1 MFKHL
6 LYRKDL
12 INRTLTRSLLFT
24 LAQLLAC
31 LFVLTQS
38 VRPAEAIE
46 PLRVKST
53 NPRYFFDSKGNPVYL
68 TGSYLNEY
76 NTLSGSWDFTS
87 HLDLLQQQ
95 KQNFTR
101 LGGWVQSPWIYE
113 TAGPISFASQPYE
126 RTGPGLAL
134 DGGLKFDLTQFNQA
148 YFDQLR
154 SRVVEAAQRGIY
166 VSVMLFEGF
175 STQKKMGRVN
185 PWLGDPFQQVN
196 NINGINGDP
205 NLNGQGEEFFSLA
218 FPSLLRLEEAF
229 VRKVVDTLN
238 DLDNVLYEVS
248 GNDLLGSLRW
258 QYHMIDY
265 VKNYQATKPHQR
277 PVGISQFADRKTT
290 EVLKG
295 PADWV
300 VIPEAN
306 SNVSQTNNNKI
317 VIIEQ
322 QPSSADSMSAI
333 PLIQLAGDSIAS
345 SQNSA
350 ISNNV
355 ASSTGVTSV
364 SPSSSSTLSTTA
376 SLSNLTQKQVATP
389 TINPNGGIYS
399 GTVAVTLQTSTSGA
413 SVYYTTDGQS
423 PTESSALYTG
433 KFKVSDSTLVK
444 AKAFKNNFVP
454 SSEASAWFAN
464 TVSPVPV
471 DTGLVAHWKFDEGK
485 GTAAADSSGNGNKG
499 ALIGRPVWT
508 TGKIGNALSF
518 DGINDNVTVAD
529 SNSLDLTSSFTLS
542 AWVNPASTF
551 TDFRSILIKNYKYYI
566 YASVAGYCGDGSP
579 LGGFSETT
587 DRTVC
592 QPSPLPVNTWTH
604 LAVTYNGSTLTLYRD
619 GVAVATSNAS
629 GAPSP
634 TTGTLQIGGSQFGE
648 YFKGLIDE
656 VRIHNKALSATE
668 IQTVYQQDSG
678 VASPTV
684 PPVIPGVNQPFT
696 FALSNS
702 GDKSVVAGSSVTN
715 SIATTLI
722 SGSSQTISFSASGL
736 PSGATGSFS
745 STSCTPSCSTVLNIS
760 TSGAT
765 PAGNFPITVTS
776 TGGGVTKT
784 TAFTLSV
791 TLALTV
797 ATPTITPN
805 GGNFSGSVSVAMQT
819 ATPGASIY
827 YTMNGSTPTQ
837 SSTLYSG
844 AIPLSSSA
852 VVKAMGFKS
861 GLNPSSEASASF
873 TKTGGTT
880 LPMVS
885 ITSPAG
891 GSTVSGTT
899 TFNVSAS
906 DNVGVSKVEMY
917 IDGTLV
923 DTDFGPYTFDWNTSS
938 YANGSHTLKAMAFNA
953 AGNSSSQSISVTVSN
968 SSVAPPIAQGATYWV
983 SPNGTSAN
991 GCVNSATQP
1000 SGNAN
1005 FRTIDDF
1012 RFCMRGGDTAM
1023 FIPGTYAFSN
1033 PDRWDVPAG
1042 SPGAYTTIRGS
1053 TGNRNDVIIHSFHTY
1068 AGYFGSASHHHIEFA
1083 HMTFDGQHGPNVRH
1097 GPMFKVTDDS
1107 FNESNPCYTCGP
1119 HHFRFRNVKVDLGR
1133 SEALWDISPLD
1144 SNTQENCFLMGG
1156 PDFELLNS
1164 EITRCAYGLYLTA
1177 PGALVDGNWF
1187 HDNRGYAIHN
1197 YNNDHHIVSNGIFR
1211 NNMLTGNARLPNG
1224 SFSCANAIIIARG
1237 SNNQVYNNVIR
1248 DSGPGECSGGGIQ
1261 IQYGAVNTKIYNNTL
1276 YNNSAGGIYVGTNS
1290 DGTIIRNNIA
1300 YSNGGRDF
1308 IIDGGTNVTQSNNLF
1323 DVNPAFLNAG
1333 VGDLR
1338 LSSSSPAANAGMDL
1352 SSVFTIDYSG
1362 TTRPQGLGWDIGA
1375 YER

>member
-1 MFKHL
+1 M
-6 LYRKDL
+6 
-12 INRTLTRSLLFT
+12 
-24 LAQLLAC
+24 
-31 LFVLTQS
+31 
-38 VRPAEAIE
+38 
-46 PLRVKST
+46 
-53 NPRYFFDSKGNPVYL
+53 PVI
-68 TGSYLNEY
+68 SP
-76 NTLSGSWDFTS
+76 SGG
-87 HLDLLQQQ
+87 
-95 KQNFTR
+95 NFTN
-101 LGGWVQSPWIYE
+101 S
-113 TAGPISFASQPYE
+113 
-126 RTGPGLAL
+126 
-134 DGGLKFDLTQFNQA
+134 
-148 YFDQLR
+148 
-154 SRVVEAAQRGIY
+154 
-166 VSVMLFEGF
+166 VSVTM
-175 STQKKMGRVN
+175 Q
-185 PWLGDPFQQVN
+185 
-196 NINGINGDP
+196 
-205 NLNGQGEEFFSLA
+205 
-218 FPSLLRLEEAF
+218 
-229 VRKVVDTLN
+229 
-238 DLDNVLYEVS
+238 
-248 GNDLLGSLRW
+248 
-258 QYHMIDY
+258 
-265 VKNYQATKPHQR
+265 
-277 PVGISQFADRKTT
+277 TT
-290 EVLKG
+290 
-295 PADWV
+295 
-300 VIPEAN
+300 
-306 SNVSQTNNNKI
+306 
-317 VIIEQ
+317 
-322 QPSSADSMSAI
+322 
-333 PLIQLAGDSIAS
+333 
-345 SQNSA
+345 
-350 ISNNV
+350 
-355 ASSTGVTSV
+355 
-364 SPSSSSTLSTTA
+364 
-376 SLSNLTQKQVATP
+376 
-389 TINPNGGIYS
+389 
-399 GTVAVTLQTSTSGA
+399 TSGA
-413 SVYYTTDGQS
+413 SIYYTTNGSTPTQS
-423 PTESSALYTG
+423 STLYSGALTLTSSAM
-433 KFKVSDSTLVK
+433 VK
-444 AKAFKNNFVP
+444 AKAFKSGYN
-454 SSEASAWFAN
+454 ASAEAN
-464 TVSPVPV
+464 ASFTVSTP
-471 DTGLVAHWKFDEGK
+471 GLVAHWKFDEGS
-485 GTAAADSSGNGNKG
+485 GTTASDASGNGNSG
-499 ALIGRPVWT
+499 TLVNGPVWT
-508 TGKIGNALSF
+508 AGKVGKALSF

-587 DRTVC
+587 DRTLC

-1053 TGNRNDVIIHSFHTY
+1053 TGNRNDVIIQSFHTY